1 MKNLLLYI
9 IIQMC
14 NTFSDISRLRCS
26 EIRYHESVCNITKEN
41 ITNLHFEEFLSWMEV
56 VASAVN
62 YWKNV
67 LKVYEQDVNF
77 HSQLAMKLP

>member
-1 MKNLLLYI
+1 M
-9 IIQMC
+9 
-14 NTFSDISRLRCS
+14 
-26 EIRYHESVCNITKEN
+26 CNITKEN

-77 HSQLAMKLP
+77 HSQLAMNLL